1 MLRAYCAWHFL
12 TFQAPR
18 ELLLPEIILKCCGG
32 FFILLDIIKLLFLLK
47 IDFDN
52 VCGVP
57 TNTREREKGKVES
70 CPMELPS
77 RGPSHRHLGEHG
89 QKEGESVVE
98 GELRN

>member
-1 MLRAYCAWHFL
+1 MAFFL

-18 ELLLPEIILKCCGG
+18 ELLLPEIILKCCEV
-32 FFILLDIIKLLFLLK
+32 FFLSFLDITNFLFLLK

-52 VCGVP
+52 VRGVP
-57 TNTREREKGKVES
+57 TNTREREKGEVES

-77 RGPSHRHLGEHG
+77 RGPSYHHLGRHR
-89 QKEGESVVE
+89 QKEGECAVE